1 MNIEVGLVHPMD
13 MGIVEVTCI
22 KISIVIHRLESHELP
37 IMIVAIFVLPMWWIL
52 CLFDDL

>member
-1 MNIEVGLVHPMD
+1 

-22 KISIVIHRLESHELP
+22 KISIMIHRLESHELP
-37 IMIVAIFVLPMWWIL
+37 IMIVAIFVLPMWCIL